1 MSACSTGDARNDSP
15 GFCAQY
21 YTYTLLNHES
31 KEVVDVEFLDKRQ
44 ANDKSTTME
53 PMALIK
59 ALNKIK
65 HLGLS
70 VKELVTDA
78 HPTISA
84 ILSMFFFII
93 FYLTI
98 QWNFTDISS
107 ELFQ

>member
-21 YTYTLLNHES
+21 CTYTLLDHDS

-44 ANDKSTTME
+44 AQDKSTTME
-53 PMALIK
+53 PMALLK
-59 ALNKIK
+59 ALSKLK
-65 HLGLS
+65 DLGLT

-84 ILSMFFFII
+84 MLSMFCFVFF
-93 FYLTI
+93 
-98 QWNFTDISS
+98 
-107 ELFQ
+107 LFFSI